1 MTFFYFLEDLGIA
14 DYTDNTAIY
23 TVKENKESVINT
35 SEASSLPFL
44 TWFNNNFLKT
54 NLKLLLYCSE
64 PSTSLIDGSFH
75 WIKYKRDKWLQLDSN
90 PESLSSWTNT
100 QPFDIDIQTTIECG
114 FTLKRVRDMTRT
126 CSQMHRTDKYSE
138 HSSIIWP
145 VWPNGWVFV

>member
-35 SEASSLPFL
+35 LEASSLPFL

-75 WIKYKRDKWLQLDSN
+75 
-90 PESLSSWTNT
+90 
-100 QPFDIDIQTTIECG
+100 
-114 FTLKRVRDMTRT
+114 
-126 CSQMHRTDKYSE
+126 
-138 HSSIIWP
+138 
-145 VWPNGWVFV
+145 